1 MLFFWLKVRF
11 FVHLDFSS
19 LSYALSFSF
28 LPSPAFPLS
37 SYNVSE
43 STLAVMRE
51 EWVRGDAICSEML
64 SCPSSSAK
72 GGNAAAGDNEQ
83 QPSPS
88 SSSSSAAPAC
98 WARLLE
104 PDCFF
109 LRYKNY
115 LVVEIWAR
123 DEAGF
128 LVWEGWVHS
137 RLRQLVLR
145 VERQLSVRPWPKA
158 LFPPREGEEGKKET
172 AAGGAT
178 ANGECFSFWGAERER
193 GKKIGTAAKQRPEE
207 KKKGSNSS
215 TFFFFSLRRPLPNTG
230 NGEAA
235 PAAAAAAASTEP
247 WRCFYFFGLKKRP
260 LPAQAPG
267 LPPSRAALA
276 AAQPVNLNAPVAD
289 FRQQVLNYE
298 RWRKGM
304 DLSVRHVKAAAL
316 PACALV
322 AARRTQ
328 AATEASRA
336 RFSAPKAVVVG
347 GRGSAAAP
355 AAAAGATSGVK
366 RDREEEQEGGGGGA
380 SASASAS
387 AVSAAAA
394 AAAVAAAAASDE
406 SPAKRAREE
415 GKGAAPAAAATVA
428 DAAATAAAAASGD
441 LMAAEAEAGMAAA
454 GDIGEWAG
462 IDAGKG

>member
-1 MLFFWLKVRF
+1 
-11 FVHLDFSS
+11 
-19 LSYALSFSF
+19 
-28 LPSPAFPLS
+28 
-37 SYNVSE
+37 
-43 STLAVMRE
+43 MRE

-64 SCPSSSAK
+64 S
-72 GGNAAAGDNEQ
+72 
-83 QPSPS
+83 S
-88 SSSSSAAPAC
+88 SSSSGKGSNPAAAGGDSERQPTSSSCSAAC

-123 DEAGF
+123 EEAHF

-158 LFPPREGEEGKKET
+158 LFPPRAGEGEEGKGKGNKEGSGAAANGDFLFLFFSSQGEGKGCVPRNKKKELLLLPSLT
-172 AAGGAT
+172 TFALILQSLLPNIGNGAAG
-178 ANGECFSFWGAERER
+178 
-193 GKKIGTAAKQRPEE
+193 
-207 KKKGSNSS
+207 
-215 TFFFFSLRRPLPNTG
+215 
-230 NGEAA
+230 
-235 PAAAAAAASTEP
+235 AAAAASAAPVASTEP

-298 RWRKGM
+298 RWREGM

-316 PACALV
+316 PACALE

-328 AATEASRA
+328 AAVEASRA
-336 RFSAPKAVVVG
+336 RFSSAPEGGGGSGEPAGAGVG
-347 GRGSAAAP
+347 
-355 AAAAGATSGVK
+355 AAGAASGVK
-366 RDREEEQEGGGGGA
+366 RDREEEREQEEGGDGGVA
-380 SASASAS
+380 A
-387 AVSAAAA
+387 AVAASAAAA
-394 AAAVAAAAASDE
+394 AAPASDE
-406 SPAKRAREE
+406 SPAKRAKDEA
-415 GKGAAPAAAATVA
+415 KADPAG
-428 DAAATAAAAASGD
+428 ATADAAAASGD
-441 LMAAEAEAGMAAA
+441 LKAAEAEAGMAAA
-454 GDIGEWAG
+454 GDVGEWAG
-462 IDAGKG
+462 IDAGQG